1 MKRNFL
7 TYILLCIL
15 LLGSAACQD
24 DPLYNGGETGEGE
37 SLISATVKFKPLTP
51 ALNGNTRTAGNVIK
65 NIEDLCV
72 LLYNEKGELLKTYP
86 LPKEQAKGNIN
97 CRKTKTDRITI
108 PTRIFLPPKHRR
120 PMPTS
125 N

>member
-72 LLYNEKGELLKTYP
+72 LLYNEK
-86 LPKEQAKGNIN
+86 
-97 CRKTKTDRITI
+97 
-108 PTRIFLPPKHRR
+108 RR
-120 PMPTS
+120 VAEDISPYQRNRRRAISIVGRQRQTG
-125 N
+125 

>member
-37 SLISATVKFKPLTP
+37 SLVSATVKFK
-51 ALNGNTRTAGNVIK
+51 R
-65 NIEDLCV
+65 
-72 LLYNEKGELLKTYP
+72 NE
-86 LPKEQAKGNIN
+86 
-97 CRKTKTDRITI
+97 RI
-108 PTRIFLPPKHRR
+108 
-120 PMPTS
+120 
-125 N
+125 

>member
-37 SLISATVKFKPLTP
+37 SLISATVKYAYGRKC
-51 ALNGNTRTAGNVIK
+51 
-65 NIEDLCV
+65 D
-72 LLYNEKGELLKTYP
+72 
-86 LPKEQAKGNIN
+86 KEYRGLVRVAV
-97 CRKTKTDRITI
+97 
-108 PTRIFLPPKHRR
+108 
-120 PMPTS
+120 
-125 N
+125 

>member
-37 SLISATVKFKPLTP
+37 SLISATFLY
-51 ALNGNTRTAGNVIK
+51 
-65 NIEDLCV
+65 
-72 LLYNEKGELLKTYP
+72 LLH
-86 LPKEQAKGNIN
+86 I
-97 CRKTKTDRITI
+97 D
-108 PTRIFLPPKHRR
+108 
-120 PMPTS
+120 
-125 N
+125 

>member
-37 SLISATVKFKPLTP
+37 SLVSATVKFKPLTP

-65 NIEDLCV
+65 SIGNLCV

-86 LPKEQAKGNIN
+86 LTEGTGEGQYQLEDKDRPDNKD
-97 CRKTKTDRITI
+97 RK
-108 PTRIFLPPKHRR
+108 
-120 PMPTS
+120 S
-125 N
+125 VV